1 MSEQIDPK
9 IAWIRLLRRR
19 AAPPANCRMSPA
31 LPLFDGKHAILLRVL
46 RLDRRQQQRR
56 GVPHAGRLERSKP
69 ARSRRLFR
77 PAALRVGLVR
87 CAAVLASGAGFYGS
101 ASGRERWRLSMASSG
116 RFAGVVMC
124 VNTLWQLWRWVVVLV
139 DKTGLWMRRN
149 GASSGQKLDVATRR
163 TARAGGGRA

>member
-1 MSEQIDPK
+1 ME
-9 IAWIRLLRRR
+9 
-19 AAPPANCRMSPA
+19 
-31 LPLFDGKHAILLRVL
+31 
-46 RLDRRQQQRR
+46 
-56 GVPHAGRLERSKP
+56 
-69 ARSRRLFR
+69 RSRRLFR

-101 ASGRERWRLSMASSG
+101 ASGRKRCQLSMASSG

-139 DKTGLWMRRN
+139 DKTSLWMRRN
-149 GASSGQKLDVATRR
+149 GTSSGQKLDVATRR